1 MMSRHKENLKGEKMI
16 NCIVEFISIFSII
29 VSIILDI
36 TIQKNIITPCIVVL
50 DDYIGIVFGGLCTVA
65 ALGNAIQ
72 SIIISAHSNKIL
84 GFTVKDLLNFDA
96 CDYDFRKIA
105 VFSLGP
111 VVVAIILLAMKACN
125 TITAVAIILVIFMI
139 KSSQQI
145 WSLISNEKDA
155 TEIIKKEIELKLKG
169 DLNPDF
175 FLNIWFPELQ
185 NAIERNDVNL
195 QDTYIGLIRK
205 IVVKCSEA
213 NKDISVLLGTYLS
226 NIFAVAVK
234 HLGFVVAYRK
244 ILCLDAPR
252 EKVGADLNSIIHE
265 YIGQIQFCPE
275 SNLYTYKIANTIED
289 ILNRLDEDTDIRGR
303 YVLYLYQAVVANT
316 IISDRVRYD
325 LINSI
330 AKKLCDFN
338 NKRCRDFGMD
348 TIDEKCG
355 ELQTNIIL
363 QIAKRSI
370 FENEN
375 VSERNI
381 IHGIFVRNLYKC
393 NRFSGGQCYYATI
406 AQLFRAIYFYS
417 NYETETLEKNYRE
430 KLAAL
435 YKYYDTGKERA
446 KINLALLVEEKIY
459 KVVKWLTDDATIR
472 YHHEVTFDYFPE
484 YPFAKRAVWSQE
496 NLIRFAF
503 LVYAVYGYEL
513 QLFPVR
519 EMVEDKSVSVH
530 IRKYMCTI
538 ITGFFANEKL
548 MNDDVMAEINQM
560 QRFLGTKQILPKVMF
575 ERNFLYFN
583 ERLREILKH
592 EAAVIQ
598 SMTSNKV
605 EDFTEYLQAQ
615 FEDLDPFV
623 LNKSLPL
630 ENGQTFHMEPDFL
643 RREERDGEE
652 AIRRQLDYIKYILNL
667 MLRQILPE
675 KAIQYDL
682 TGVNDLLDT
691 LRSGQYKFTNYEYTK
706 DYGIVEATR
715 QTDEFRE
722 LEEIFSKF
730 TIKST
735 GSVQSHVILKK
746 EKIEFN
752 ANVEYCQIAPTEL
765 QCQDYLERFKIAEGK
780 YRIENAVF
788 DYAEAINYVKTRYVV
803 VSSSI
808 CVTTNLT
815 ENSGFRIVYRPKN
828 K

>member
-1 MMSRHKENLKGEKMI
+1 MMSGHKENLKGEKMI

-145 WSLISNEKDA
+145 WSLISNEKDV

-252 EKVGADLNSIIHE
+252 EKVGADLDSIIHE

-289 ILNRLDEDTDIRGR
+289 ILDELEDDEFTKTR
-303 YVLYLYQAVVANT
+303 YIFSFYRAVVANS
-316 IISDRVRYD
+316 IISDKTRYD
-325 LINSI
+325 LINSM
-330 AKKLCDFN
+330 ARKLCNLHDR
-338 NKRCRDFGMD
+338 KGGDLRMS
-348 TIDEKCG
+348 
-355 ELQTNIIL
+355 IIL
-363 QIAKRSI
+363 IIARESI
-370 FENEN
+370 LQNENEE
-375 VSERNI
+375 ERNQI
-381 IHGIFVRNLYKC
+381 CCILFDNLYRY
-393 NRFSGGQCYYATI
+393 NRYSRERCYCATI
-406 AQLFRAIYFYS
+406 TQLFRALYFYS
-417 NYETETLEKNYRE
+417 HYETETLDKTYRE
-430 KLAAL
+430 KLASI
-435 YKYYDTGKERA
+435 YHYYNSGKNKQKITLAGLVRERSDD
-446 KINLALLVEEKIY
+446 
-459 KVVKWLTDDATIR
+459 VVKWLADSATI
-472 YHHEVTFDYFPE
+472 YYKQEGIFDYFPA
-484 YPFAKRAVWSQE
+484 YFVFKRSIWEQK
-496 NLIRFAF
+496 NLIQFAF
-503 LVYAVYGYEL
+503 LAYAVYWDRFP
-513 QLFPVR
+513 LFPTT
-519 EMVEDKSVSVH
+519 EIVENESIDVNQ
-530 IRKYMCTI
+530 RKYICTV
-538 ITGFFANEKL
+538 ITGMFANEMVL
-548 MNDDVMAEINQM
+548 NDEFKHELGEM
-560 QRFLGTKQILPKVMF
+560 QKFLGTNQVLPKVMF
-575 ERNFLYFN
+575 QRNFQYFNEQLKKFIRNETVSVQLEDSNDIKELNKCLQAKLKDISSFEFN
-583 ERLREILKH
+583 ERLSLDKGQRFDMRPYLREIRK
-592 EAAVIQ
+592 EDMEVAVQ
-598 SMTSNKV
+598 M
-605 EDFTEYLQAQ
+605 Q
-615 FEDLDPFV
+615 FDHV
-623 LNKSLPL
+623 M
-630 ENGQTFHMEPDFL
+630 H
-643 RREERDGEE
+643 
-652 AIRRQLDYIKYILNL
+652 ILNL
-667 MLRQILPE
+667 IVREILPE
-675 KAIQYDL
+675 KPVQYDL
-682 TGVNDLLDT
+682 VGVKDLLGI
-691 LRSGQYKFTNYEYTK
+691 LSCESYRFTNYEYTK
-706 DYGIVEATR
+706 DYGIGTETR
-715 QTDEFRE
+715 KTDEFKE
-722 LEEIFSKF
+722 LEEIFSKMTVDNTR
-730 TIKST
+730 TIRSF
-735 GSVQSHVILKK
+735 VVLKPD
-746 EKIEFN
+746 KIGFN
-752 ANVEYCQIAPTEL
+752 VSIIDYHLEVPTEL
-765 QCQDYLERFKIAEGK
+765 QCQDYLESFKIAEGK
-780 YRIENAVF
+780 YRLENAIYDF
-788 DYAEAINYVKTRYVV
+788 AEAITYIKTHYRAE
-803 VSSSI
+803 SSSI
-808 CVTTNLT
+808 CIATNLT